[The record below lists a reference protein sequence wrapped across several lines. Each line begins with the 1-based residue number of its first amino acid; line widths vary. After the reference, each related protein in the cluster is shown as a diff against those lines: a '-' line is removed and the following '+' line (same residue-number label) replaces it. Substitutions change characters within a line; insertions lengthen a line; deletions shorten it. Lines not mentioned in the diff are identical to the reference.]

1 MMPRSRPAIRAPRKR
16 TRKRQ
21 PKSLYEYLLFV
32 TPRYNETKKRI
43 VTYVAIRTVKEF
55 SSFRYRLIAD
65 ARVENRTL
73 RIDIRGLKAPEITL
87 PDVGPAVFE
96 TEFDNLNG
104 RYDVIIRKLH
114 KAENSFRLNISS
126 QKVMVESVP
135 EKRFI
140 DIITHPE
147 QW

>member
-1 MMPRSRPAIRAPRKR
+1 MMPRTQAGTQASRKR
-16 TRKRQ
+16 TRRRQ
-21 PKSLYEYLLFV
+21 PKALYEYVLLI

-55 SSFRYRLIAD
+55 SNFRYRLIAD

-73 RIDIRGLKAPEITL
+73 RIDIRGLEAPELTL
-87 PDVGPAVFE
+87 PDVGPAAFQ

-104 RYDVIIRKLH
+104 TYDVIVQKLH
-114 KAENSFRLNISS
+114 KEENTFRVNISS
-126 QKVMVESVP
+126 QKVTVENVP
-135 EKRFI
+135 EKRFV